1 MEIKIPFYNILN
13 MFLTGLIFI
22 GCCILL
28 FPQYMLEFLSNNV
41 FTSIQTGLEIIIV
54 VSFLAISYEIGLVIN
69 RIGSVAIEPF
79 LKKTKLIPF
88 DDDYKLYNRARE
100 KFSIFST
107 LAREYALSR
116 TSVALFLVLSII
128 SGVICNWLYLI
139 FFVVIMIIFY
149 FSCRKH
155 SGKIVKLMI
164 AQRNEE
170 NTQNA

>member
-13 MFLTGLIFI
+13 MLLTGLIFI

-28 FPQYMLEFLSNNV
+28 FPQYMLEFLSNNI
-41 FTSIQTGLEIIIV
+41 FTSIKTGLEIIIV

-88 DDDYKLYNRARE
+88 DDDYKLYNKARE
-100 KFSIFST
+100 KYSIFPT

-116 TSVALFLVLSII
+116 TSIALFLVLCII
-128 SGVICNWLYLI
+128 SGAIQSWLYLALFLFI
-139 FFVVIMIIFY
+139 TIVFY
-149 FSCRKH
+149 FSCKKH
-155 SGKIVKLMI
+155 SNKIVKLMA
-164 AQRNEE
+164 AQREVDKV
-170 NTQNA
+170 

>member
-13 MFLTGLIFI
+13 MFLTGLIFV

-28 FPQYMLEFLSNNV
+28 FPQFMIEFLSSNFLTN
-41 FTSIQTGLEIIIV
+41 IKTGFEIIIV
-54 VSFLAISYEIGLVIN
+54 VSFFAISYEIGLIIN

-79 LKKTKLIPF
+79 LKKTKLLPF
-88 DDDYKLYNRARE
+88 DDDYKLYNKARE
-100 KFSIFST
+100 KFSIFPT

-128 SGVICNWLYLI
+128 SGIIHNWLYLI
-139 FFVVIMIIFY
+139 LFVFIMIVFY

-155 SGKIVKLMI
+155 SGKIVKLML
-164 AQRNEE
+164 AQKDE
-170 NTQNA
+170 N